1 MQQESSVYPVVRLFA
16 SLTLMTI
23 GGSGMYAMVVSLK
36 PVAIEF
42 GTGRGAASIAYTLT
56 MLGYGV
62 GGILLGRISDRIGV
76 FWPAMSGSFM
86 LAAGFAVAS
95 QAESLWQLCVV
106 QGLMIGMLGSAVT
119 FAPLVADTSHWFVRR
134 RGIAVGI
141 VISGNYLAGAIWMP
155 VIQNMVNSDGWR
167 GAYETLAVFCVLV
180 MPVLAI
186 ILYERAPVEKEDSA
200 ADGTGRTERPL
211 GMAPNMLQSCV
222 CLAGI
227 GCCVAM
233 AVPQVHIIAYVTD
246 LGFEAIHGAWMG
258 TIALGCGIISRVV
271 SGAISDRIGGLNT
284 LLLGSGLQ
292 LLALCLYLPFKSLT
306 ALYLIAALFGL
317 SQGGIVPSYTII
329 VRTFFKAADAG
340 WRIGMALFFT
350 LFGMALGGWLAG
362 AIYDLTGSYDAA
374 FINAIAFNIA
384 NLMIAAE
391 LRRRANRFGVA

>member
-1 MQQESSVYPVVRLFA
+1 MQQESSIYPVVRLFA
-16 SLTLMTI
+16 SLALMTI
-23 GGSGMYAMVVSLK
+23 GGAGMYAIVVSLK

-42 GTGRGAASIAYTLT
+42 DTGRGAASMAYTLT
-56 MLGYGV
+56 MIGYGV
-62 GGILLGRISDRIGV
+62 GGILLGKVSDRIGV

-86 LAAGFAVAS
+86 LAGGFAIAS
-95 QAESLWQLCVV
+95 QAETLWQLCVV
-106 QGLMIGMLGSAVT
+106 QGLMIGLLGSAVT

-155 VIQNMVNSDGWR
+155 VIQNMVNADGWR
-167 GAYETLAVFCVLV
+167 GAYETLAVFCVLA
-180 MPVLAI
+180 MPLLAT
-186 ILYERAPVEKEDSA
+186 ILYKRAPVA
-200 ADGTGRTERPL
+200 HGDGTAEQSGSEDRPL

-222 CLAGI
+222 CFAGI

-233 AVPQVHIIAYVTD
+233 AVPQVHIIPYVTD

-258 TIALGCGIISRVV
+258 TIALSCGIISRVV

-329 VRTFFKAADAG
+329 VRTYFKAIDAG
-340 WRIGMALFFT
+340 WRIGMSLFST

-362 AIYDLTGSYDAA
+362 AIYDLTDSYDAA

-391 LRRRANRFGVA
+391 LRRRANRFAIA